1 MNRFSGSAVV
11 RMIRLS
17 MAVLSLCGF
26 GLAFNAYADSV
37 WVVGPPVAQ
46 VSGAALDFEKTLVA
60 ELQQQALPNRSV
72 LRLQTDSLRASA
84 PPPSLVVAL
93 GSEALLSLAQPG
105 LGLLPNTPVLCVL
118 MSQQTYETTLKRFKA
133 MPSQAKDSPLRALKW
148 TALYANQPLSRQLAL
163 LRLALPK
170 AQNLGVLWPLETA
183 DTAEGA
189 GLSNSLLE
197 LKQVTIEQRLNLHI
211 EKVQAGAPAY
221 KPLSSLLGQVDV
233 LWALPNDQI
242 YNPASFQNILLSSI
256 RAGVPMVGFSAAYVR
271 SGAMLGV
278 YATPQPMA
286 RQAAHMVRD
295 MLVGGHAAGAAVA
308 PQFPKAFEVGVNQA
322 VARSL
327 GYTLDAAQ
335 LQIRLEALE
344 RAP

>member
-133 MPSQAKDSPLRALKW
+133 MASQAKDTPLRALKW

-197 LKQVTIEQRLNLHI
+197 LKQVTIEQRLNLRI
-211 EKVQAGAPAY
+211 EKVQVGAPAY
-221 KPLSSLLGQVDV
+221 KPLSSLLGLVDV

-295 MLVGGHAAGAAVA
+295 MLVDGHAAGAAVA

>member
-1 MNRFSGSAVV
+1 
-11 RMIRLS
+11 MIRLS

-26 GLAFNAYADSV
+26 GLAFDALADSV

-46 VSGAALDFEKTLVA
+46 VSGAALEFEKTLVA
-60 ELQQQALPNRSV
+60 ELQHQALPSHSV
-72 LRLQTDSLRASA
+72 LRLQTDTLMASA
-84 PPPSLVVAL
+84 RPPSLVVAL

-133 MPSQAKDSPLRALKW
+133 MASQAKDSPLHALKL

-170 AQNLGVLWPLETA
+170 AQNLGVLWTPETA

-189 GLSNSLLE
+189 GPSSSLLE
-197 LKQVTIEQRLNLHI
+197 LKQATIERRLNLRI
-211 EKVQAGAPAY
+211 ETVQAGAPVY

-271 SGAMLGV
+271 SGALLGV

-286 RQAAHMVRD
+286 RQAAQMVRN
-295 MLVGGHAAGAAVA
+295 MLVGGHAAGAAVV

-335 LQIRLEALE
+335 LQTRLEALE

>member
-1 MNRFSGSAVV
+1 MNRINGSAKVQV
-11 RMIRLS
+11 IRLS
-17 MAVLSLCGF
+17 MALLALFWVCLSAKAL
-26 GLAFNAYADSV
+26 ADSV

-46 VSGAALDFEKTLVA
+46 VSAAALEFEKTLVA
-60 ELQQQALPNRSV
+60 ELQHQALPSHSV
-72 LRLQTDSLRASA
+72 LRLQTDSLTLPAHS
-84 PPPSLVVAL
+84 PSLVVAL

-118 MSQQTYETTLKRFKA
+118 MSQQTYETTLKRFKYMA
-133 MPSQAKDSPLRALKW
+133 SQAKDSPLRELKL

-170 AQNLGVLWPLETA
+170 AQNLGVLWAPEA
-183 DTAEGA
+183 SETAEGA
-189 GLSNSLLE
+189 KPSNSLLE
-197 LKQVTIEQRLNLHI
+197 FKQATIERHLNLRI
-211 EKVQAGAPAY
+211 ETVQAGAPVY

-286 RQAAHMVRD
+286 RQAAQMVRN

-335 LQIRLEALE
+335 LQTRLEALE
-344 RAP
+344 RTP

>member
-1 MNRFSGSAVV
+1 MNLFSGSAVV

-133 MPSQAKDSPLRALKW
+133 MASQAKDTPLRALKW

-189 GLSNSLLE
+189 ALSNSLLE
-197 LKQVTIEQRLNLHI
+197 LKQVTIEQRLNLRI
-211 EKVQAGAPAY
+211 EMVQAGAPAY

-295 MLVGGHAAGAAVA
+295 MLVDGHAAGAAVA

>member
-197 LKQVTIEQRLNLHI
+197 LKQVTIEQRLNLRI
-211 EKVQAGAPAY
+211 ETVQAGTPAY

-327 GYTLDAAQ
+327 GYTLDSAQ
-335 LQIRLEALE
+335 LQIMLEALE